1 MDKKSSTFGLSAE
14 KLSNILKIGSDT
26 SKSKGDADQEKI
38 KAKLLQEWLS
48 ASLPLDK
55 VLVESLPNILARV
68 CRQLQPLS
76 RESFGTLLQD
86 PKVDIEAIKKIKDHS
101 KKLVKSAKSDSEHEA
116 AAVIYYAAIA
126 NALVFH
132 DQRITKISY
141 QNLEDTFSELVKSSW
156 LNPELIELF
165 IKAQAFCRKKA
176 KSKSRRD

>member
-26 SKSKGDADQEKI
+26 SRAKGQTDQEQI

-48 ASLPLDK
+48 TSLPLDK
-55 VLVESLPNILARV
+55 VLVESLPSILARV
-68 CRQLQPLS
+68 CRQLQPLAH
-76 RESFGTLLQD
+76 ESFGNLLQD

-116 AAVIYYAAIA
+116 AAAIYYAAIA

-132 DQRITKISY
+132 KHRITKISY
-141 QNLEDTFSELVKSSW
+141 QNLEDTFSSLAKSNWLSPELV
-156 LNPELIELF
+156 ELF
-165 IKAQAFCRKKA
+165 KKAQTFCRKKA